1 MICTFWGTACINFSS
16 WGLWNHII
24 LYNIANIVSVGI
36 TTWQWYNWAYI
47 TFHWDFSSASLKIN
61 KGNLTGKTFNFPCSC
76 FESFDDH
83 GVQAEW
89 LEEMQY
95 VRWLH
100 VQYIYWF
107 KITRHHHFWIWN
119 NKCTSNMTHCY
130 VSATVWNPR
139 SKPGQ
144 WFTSLAR
151 VCFSGVFLK
160 WSLNCI
166 STSIGTWYAKS
177 KGYIKLP

>member
-47 TFHWDFSSASLKIN
+47 TFLWDFSSASLKIN

-95 VRWLH
+95 VRWLQ
-100 VQYIYWF
+100 VQYIYWL
-107 KITRHHHFWIWN
+107 KRTRHPHYWIWN
-119 NKCTSNMTHCY
+119 NKCMSNMTHCY
-130 VSATVWNPR
+130 VSATVWNP
-139 SKPGQ
+139 S
-144 WFTSLAR
+144 
-151 VCFSGVFLK
+151 
-160 WSLNCI
+160 
-166 STSIGTWYAKS
+166 
-177 KGYIKLP
+177 

>member
-24 LYNIANIVSVGI
+24 LYNIANIVSMGI

-47 TFHWDFSSASLKIN
+47 TFLWDFSSASLKIN

-107 KITRHHHFWIWN
+107 KITRHPHYWIQ
-119 NKCTSNMTHCY
+119 CGLTHTSRIFEC
-130 VSATVWNPR
+130 
-139 SKPGQ
+139 
-144 WFTSLAR
+144 WFA
-151 VCFSGVFLK
+151 LK
-160 WSLNCI
+160 VVRF
-166 STSIGTWYAKS
+166 
-177 KGYIKLP
+177 